1 MAPEVLGGSGFNNQV
16 SPSWL
21 TQSPTLPILTTEVVQ
36 AACELSLPPLAP
48 ICASSEPAKAKVLS
62 SGDPIENLVEKSSS
76 PVATKD
82 EDDESLG
89 PEVRATIHEAFDF
102 KVAFNSCPTIRELV
116 SDLDKS

>member
-1 MAPEVLGGSGFNNQV
+1 M
-16 SPSWL
+16 
-21 TQSPTLPILTTEVVQ
+21 
-36 AACELSLPPLAP
+36 
-48 ICASSEPAKAKVLS
+48 LS

-76 PVATKD
+76 SVATKD

-102 KVAFNSCPTIRELV
+102 KVVFNSCPTIRELV